1 MTTTNITAKFY
12 IATDSSDNPDP
23 QNSELSLS
31 EFSALS
37 YEQVPKL
44 MTHGDTGVS
53 QNVVSFPT
61 WDDELVP
68 QQKGQATG
76 NTADVQFLLQDTDAT
91 GMVALKSAAS
101 ITDQNEYATKILW
114 SNGAVEYNRGLFM
127 APAFPKGGP
136 EEARIIT
143 FQFVCAQEPE
153 FDTES
158 V

>member
-1 MTTTNITAKFY
+1 MTTNITAKFY

-23 QNSELSLS
+23 QNSDLSLS

-44 MTHGDTGVS
+44 MDHGETGVN

-68 QQKGQATG
+68 QEKGQATG
-76 NTADVQFLLQDTDAT
+76 NTAPLQFLLQTTDAT
-91 GMVALKSAAS
+91 GMTALKAAAS
-101 ITDQNEYATKILW
+101 ISDQNEYATKILW
-114 SNGAVEYNRGLFM
+114 STGEVEYNRGLIM
-127 APAFPKGGP
+127 APSYPKGGP
-136 EEARIIT
+136 EGARMAT